1 MKGGSISGGHGLGGN
16 GVSNSSDS
24 PRAQLPSQ
32 DLARIVSE
40 LRRADSRFNDRRRTA
55 RMEVRGTLEVM
66 LLSPGRIGQNLQMMA
81 RDISFEGLGVAST
94 VQLEAKSLFVAG
106 LPRSETDTM
115 YALCEVMHCSRMAEG
130 LYVLGCQFRGFL
142 TKQQVKERL
151 VLEKRTEMERIR
163 QSVLRN

>member
-1 MKGGSISGGHGLGGN
+1 MGGTGASS
-16 GVSNSSDS
+16 SSDS

-55 RMEVRGTLEVM
+55 RMEVRGTLEVL
-66 LLSPGRIGQNLQMMA
+66 LLSTGRIGQNLQMMA
-81 RDISFEGLGVAST
+81 RDISFEGIGVAST
-94 VQLEAKSLFVAG
+94 VQLEPRSLFVAG
-106 LPRSETDTM
+106 LPRSETDTL
-115 YALCEVMHCSRMAEG
+115 YSLCEVMHCSRMAEG

-151 VLEKRTEMERIR
+151 VAEKKNEMERIKR
-163 QSVLRN
+163 SVLRN